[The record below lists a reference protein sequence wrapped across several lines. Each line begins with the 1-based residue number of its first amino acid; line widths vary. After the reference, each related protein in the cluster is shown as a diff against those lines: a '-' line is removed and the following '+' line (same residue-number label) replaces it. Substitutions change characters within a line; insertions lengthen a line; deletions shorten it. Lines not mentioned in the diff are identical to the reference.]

1 MNSFQ
6 AENIADKVINI
17 PSAKTV
23 WYDINSNVKKAYPL
37 VVDAKTGIYHHVL
50 LFLEGYDETKFDEYI
65 SRFAS
70 KYGENLNAIKNAEDE
85 VIFPK

>member
-23 WYDINSNVKKAYPL
+23 WYDINSNVNKAYPL

-65 SRFAS
+65 SDFAHR
-70 KYGENLNAIKNAEDE
+70 YGDNVNFIKNAIGE
-85 VIFPK
+85 VIYPK